1 MIDSQPEALQLCFYT
16 VSKSAPWARCFA
28 VAGSAYKQ
36 GALVLQGTL
45 LMDYGTDLGSGA
57 SVKGDPAGVRGK
69 PGKGFGYG
77 AGIRLATPVGPLRF
91 ECAWNKDGARRFHFG
106 LGSHG

>member
-1 MIDSQPEALQLCFYT
+1 MLCCQR
-16 VSKSAPWARCFA
+16 A
-28 VAGSAYKQ
+28 AYKE
-36 GALVLQGTL
+36 GILLLQGTL